1 VSKEG
6 KETSFFNLARA
17 LADIKEFI
25 ESHEKRKCK
34 RVLED
39 IKHLAQEALEHEDPN
54 IVKAYIKGILKEI
67 ERYEK

>member
-6 KETSFFNLARA
+6 KEASFFNLARA

-39 IKHLAQEALEHEDPN
+39 IKHLASEALEHEDPN
-54 IVKAYIKGILKEI
+54 ILKSYIKGILKEI
-67 ERYEK
+67 ERWEK